1 MNPKTSQVEFVFSC
15 YDVGG
20 RSRLSMNEL
29 FLLLKSTSAGL
40 CKLSGIDA
48 PDSARLESIASLVRE
63 EHEADPIPRCVVEFF
78 AVWFTMLDDGLGH
91 AWMCGHVAHS
101 ASSGFER

>member
-1 MNPKTSQVEFVFSC
+1 MEFVFAC

-40 CKLSGIDA
+40 CKLSAVDA
-48 PDSARLESIASLVRE
+48 PDSASLESIASLVRR
-63 EHEADPIPRCVVEFF
+63 D
-78 AVWFTMLDDGLGH
+78 
-91 AWMCGHVAHS
+91 S
-101 ASSGFER
+101 ACAK

>member
-1 MNPKTSQVEFVFSC
+1 MTSALSQTPLPVLTNAQVEFVFSC

-20 RSRLSMNEL
+20 RSALSMNEL

-40 CKLSGIDA
+40 CKLSGIAA

-63 EHEADPIPRCVVEFF
+63 EP
-78 AVWFTMLDDGLGH
+78 G
-91 AWMCGHVAHS
+91 S
-101 ASSGFER
+101 